1 MAAALNYSYTFTMEI
16 DEGDEFKHYL
26 QRILNEY
33 HETAYPLMEVP
44 KSKQYKIRVLDT
56 NNQVVGGALMWA
68 YWGWVDV
75 SLLALEK
82 EARGRGLGR
91 KLLNII
97 EAKALDEGCKR
108 LRVETFGN
116 ELEFYQKMG
125 YRIVGQLEDY
135 PPGYDYYWLRKDLE

>member
-1 MAAALNYSYTFTMEI
+1 MAAYAHPSYTFLMET

-33 HETAYPLMEVP
+33 HETAYPQMEVP
-44 KSKQYKIRVLDT
+44 KSRKFKIRVLDT

-82 EARGRGLGR
+82 EARGHGLGR
-91 KLLNII
+91 
-97 EAKALDEGCKR
+97 
-108 LRVETFGN
+108 
-116 ELEFYQKMG
+116 
-125 YRIVGQLEDY
+125 RIAA
-135 PPGYDYYWLRKDLE
+135 YD